1 LTLTSQATISG
12 ALGGETLAAAVFFG
26 HEPDPFEAGTP
37 ANE

>member
-1 LTLTSQATISG
+1 LTLTNQATISG

-26 HEPDPFEAGTP
+26 YEPDPFEAGTP